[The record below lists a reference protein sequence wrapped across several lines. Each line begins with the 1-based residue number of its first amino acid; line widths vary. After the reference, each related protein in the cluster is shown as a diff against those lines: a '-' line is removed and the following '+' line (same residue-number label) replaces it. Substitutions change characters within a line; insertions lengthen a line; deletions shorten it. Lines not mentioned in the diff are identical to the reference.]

1 MKLDM
6 EQLVYK
12 LSVPRLFLIAG
23 EFIKLDMTIGLYGNA
38 PLQDLA
44 SCEC

>member
-12 LSVPRLFLIAG
+12 LSVSVPRLFLIAG
-23 EFIKLDMTIGLYGNA
+23 EFIKLDMTIW
-38 PLQDLA
+38 PIW
-44 SCEC
+44 